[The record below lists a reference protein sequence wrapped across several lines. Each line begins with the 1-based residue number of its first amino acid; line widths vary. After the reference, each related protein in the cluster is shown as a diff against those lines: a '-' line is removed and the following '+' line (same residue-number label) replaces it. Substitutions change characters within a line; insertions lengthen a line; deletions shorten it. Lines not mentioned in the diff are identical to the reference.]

1 MNINVYFVAVFL
13 VQDVQAGCQD
23 VDSVACGVLLKSDPQ
38 LCQKQCLADICR
50 ATCGFC
56 RKIMNQFRYKD
67 VLCTLQCILS
77 VSLACPFLISPSVFS
92 HVYLHVFSITLRP
105 FAV

>member
-1 MNINVYFVAVFL
+1 MIINVYFVAVFL
-13 VQDVQAGCQD
+13 VQEVQAGCQD

-56 RKIMNQFRYKD
+56 RKIMN
-67 VLCTLQCILS
+67 
-77 VSLACPFLISPSVFS
+77 
-92 HVYLHVFSITLRP
+92 
-105 FAV
+105 